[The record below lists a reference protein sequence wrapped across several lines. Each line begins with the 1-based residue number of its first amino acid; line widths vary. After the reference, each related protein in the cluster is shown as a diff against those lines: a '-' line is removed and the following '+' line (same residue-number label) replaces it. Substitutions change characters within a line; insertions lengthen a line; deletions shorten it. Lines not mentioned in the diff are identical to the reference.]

1 MLLSDILKTQSLY
14 IRNPSSLCKLKE
26 YGQLAIVD
34 INDYSQHC
42 ISFHCFTLKTS
53 SQLLPGMLLCISLVG
68 RISSSSDSISL
79 RGHNRQPAHCHH
91 HIHYQSSNP
100 SPYPSI
106 TIISITK
113 TTIISKASADTLS
126 HQNANFNIHYI
137 IPVIFFIVPIGKFV
151 PGPCA
156 TSKVLVYIFVTNAS
170 GAIWWP
176 NLHPI
181 LKWDIVWLNLRLMR

>member
-1 MLLSDILKTQSLY
+1 MANWPSL
-14 IRNPSSLCKLKE
+14 
-26 YGQLAIVD
+26 
-34 INDYSQHC
+34 
-42 ISFHCFTLKTS
+42 ISMITVNTVFHFIASHWKHRHNCYLGCWCVF
-53 SQLLPGMLLCISLVG
+53 PWWV
-68 RISSSSDSISL
+68 SSSSDSISL

-106 TIISITK
+106 TIISITI